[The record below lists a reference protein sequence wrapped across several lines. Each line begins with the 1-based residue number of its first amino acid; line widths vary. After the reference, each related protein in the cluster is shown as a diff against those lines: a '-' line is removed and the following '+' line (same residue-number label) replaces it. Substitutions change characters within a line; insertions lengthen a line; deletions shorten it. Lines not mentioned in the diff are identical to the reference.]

1 MDWCGTDYTIHLMF
15 KTPAQQRR
23 NIAHKRMALAA
34 ILLVLVLW
42 FVLSW
47 LPAGILRAEPVEL
60 PTHAPAR
67 TVVSLSTFSQRVFQ
81 MRRTLVSI
89 FEQSQFPDRVIIT
102 IPRKFRKLGPTTT
115 VGWRDISVAPTHYN
129 ETEEAMVAWFSDYVG
144 VPAVYHVNANVHRTS
159 YVYDIGVLTV
169 QFLDDDWGPGTKLVG
184 ALLLETHP
192 DTVIVTLDDDVVYNR
207 DTVQWL
213 STHMKKNIALAF
225 GCEMWNA
232 DGSNTFLSGTG
243 LNFDPVLYVKVLL
256 GPRVCD
262 GWLMGWSGVAYHV
275 SSFGPNIWTVAQS
288 LSAECFNNDDIWLSA
303 YMKLQGITKVLAPL
317 VLHHINHA
325 RNLELSLSTMVN
337 FREKEFVCARALFPL
352 AQH

>member
-1 MDWCGTDYTIHLMF
+1 MF
-15 KTPAQQRR
+15 GGNAKGKRNERR
-23 NIAHKRMALAA
+23 YRIIALSVVLTLLFFIWFWLLPH
-34 ILLVLVLW
+34 IL
-42 FVLSW
+42 FFD
-47 LPAGILRAEPVEL
+47 EPVDL
-60 PTHAPAR
+60 PVHKPSR
-67 TVVSLSTFSQRVFQ
+67 TVVSISTFSQRVFL
-81 MRRTLVSI
+81 MRRCLDSI

-102 IPRKFRKLGPTTT
+102 IPRKFRTLGPTTT
-115 VGWRDISVAPTHYN
+115 VGWNDISVESTHYN
-129 ETEEAMVAWFSDYVG
+129 ETEEDMVAWFSDYVG
-144 VPAVYHVNANVHRTS
+144 VLPVYHVNVNVHKTS

-192 DTVIVTLDDDVVYNR
+192 DTVVITLDDDVVYNK
-207 DTVQWL
+207 DTVKWL
-213 STHMKKNIALAF
+213 ATHMKENIALSF

-232 DGSNTFLSGTG
+232 DGSDTFLAGTL
-243 LNFDPVLYVKVLL
+243 LNFDPLYFMKIMV

-275 SSFGPNIWTVAQS
+275 SSFGPNIWTVAES
-288 LSAECFNNDDIWLSA
+288 LSDECFNNDDIWLSG

-337 FREKEFVCARALFPL
+337 FREKEFVCARALFPPPTE
-352 AQH
+352 QR

>member
-1 MDWCGTDYTIHLMF
+1 
-15 KTPAQQRR
+15 
-23 NIAHKRMALAA
+23 MALAA

>member
-1 MDWCGTDYTIHLMF
+1 MFTMSTKKIH
-15 KTPAQQRR
+15 TVAR
-23 NIAHKRMALAA
+23 KRMALAS
-34 ILLVLVLW
+34 ILLILVLW
-42 FVLSW
+42 FVFSW
-47 LPAGILRAEPVEL
+47 LPVGILLAEPVEL

-81 MRRTLVSI
+81 MRLTLDSI

-115 VGWRDISVAPTHYN
+115 VGWRDISVDPTHYN
-129 ETEEAMVAWFSDYVG
+129 ETEEAMVAWFSDYMRDIG
-144 VPAVYHVNANVHRTS
+144 TAPVYRVNVNVHRTS

-169 QFLDDDWGPGTKLVG
+169 QFLDDDWGPGTKLMG

-213 STHMKKNIALAF
+213 ATHMKENIALGF
-225 GCEMWNA
+225 GCETWNA

-243 LNFDPVLYVKVLL
+243 LNFDPVLFIKVHM

-275 SSFGPNIWTVAQS
+275 SAFGPNIWTFAQS

-337 FREKEFVCARALFPL
+337 FREKEFVCARALLPR
-352 AQH
+352 AQR

>member
-1 MDWCGTDYTIHLMF
+1 
-15 KTPAQQRR
+15 
-23 NIAHKRMALAA
+23 MALVS
-34 ILLVLVLW
+34 ILLILVLW
-42 FVLSW
+42 FVFLW
-47 LPAGILRAEPVEL
+47 LPVSILLAQPVEL

-81 MRRTLVSI
+81 MRPTLDSI

-115 VGWRDISVAPTHYN
+115 VGWRDISVDPTHYN
-129 ETEEAMVAWFSDYVG
+129 ETEEVMVAWFSDYVD
-144 VPAVYHVNANVHRTS
+144 VPPVYRVHANVHKTS
-159 YVYDIGVLTV
+159 YVYDMGVLTV

-207 DTVQWL
+207 DTVRWL
-213 STHMKKNIALAF
+213 ATHMKENIALAF
-225 GCEMWNA
+225 GCETWNA

-243 LNFDPVLYVKVLL
+243 LNFDPVLFVKVFL

-262 GWLMGWSGVAYHV
+262 GWLMGWSGIAYHV

-352 AQH
+352 PQR

>member
-1 MDWCGTDYTIHLMF
+1 MF
-15 KTPAQQRR
+15 
-23 NIAHKRMALAA
+23 
-34 ILLVLVLW
+34 
-42 FVLSW
+42 FVESVD
-47 LPAGILRAEPVEL
+47 LPV
-60 PTHAPAR
+60 HASAR

-81 MRRTLVSI
+81 MRRTLDSI

-115 VGWRDISVAPTHYN
+115 VGWRDISVDPTLYN
-129 ETEEAMVAWFSDYVG
+129 ETEVAMVAWFSDYMG
-144 VPAVYHVNANVHRTS
+144 YIGTAPRYRVNANVHRTS

-192 DTVIVTLDDDVVYNR
+192 DTVIVTIDDDVVYNR

-213 STHMKKNIALAF
+213 ATHMKENIALGF
-225 GCEMWNA
+225 GCEKWNA
-232 DGSNTFLSGTG
+232 DGSDTFLSGTG
-243 LNFDPVLYVKVLL
+243 LNFDPLLFMKVMM
-256 GPRVCD
+256 GSRVCD
-262 GWLMGWSGVAYHV
+262 GWLMGWSGIAYHV

-325 RNLELSLSTMVN
+325 RNLDLSLSTMVN
-337 FREKEFVCARALFPL
+337 FREKEFVCARALLPP

>member
-1 MDWCGTDYTIHLMF
+1 MF
-15 KTPAQQRR
+15 TAPTKKIR
-23 NIAHKRMALAA
+23 NIARKRMALVS
-34 ILLVLVLW
+34 IFLVLVFW
-42 FVLSW
+42 FVFSW
-47 LPAGILRAEPVEL
+47 LPVGMFFAEPVEL

-67 TVVSLSTFSQRVFQ
+67 TVVGLSTFSQRVFQ
-81 MRRTLVSI
+81 MRPTLDSI
-89 FEQSQFPDRVIIT
+89 FKQSRFPDRVIIT
-102 IPRKFRKLGPTTT
+102 IPLKFRKLAPTTSA
-115 VGWRDISVAPTHYN
+115 GWRDISVDPTHYN

-144 VPAVYHVNANVHRTS
+144 VPAVYHVNVNAHRTS

-169 QFLDDDWGPGTKLVG
+169 QFLDKDWGPGTKLVG

-192 DTVIVTLDDDVVYNR
+192 DTVIVTLDDDVMYNR

-213 STHMKKNIALAF
+213 ATHMKENIALAF

-243 LNFDPVLYVKVLL
+243 LNFDPVLLVKLLL

-262 GWLMGWSGVAYHV
+262 GWLMGWSGIAYHV

-288 LSAECFNNDDIWLSA
+288 LSTECFNNDDIWLSA
-303 YMKLQGITKVLAPL
+303 YMKLQGVTKVLAPL

-337 FREKEFVCARALFPL
+337 FREKEFVCARALLPP
-352 AQH
+352 A